1 MRGRE
6 FNSQKTGF
14 KQACTDVWTKKKK
27 KLFSF
32 PEAIKDEVKIKAHN
46 IGVKSK
52 SSWIFHCKAIRLKQQ
67 AGGRRRWDV
76 PSTAGQFDWDAVPT
90 NTVSETDWALGG
102 FMFYILPAICFTL
115 YIVGVFGPAQHMGR
129 GGGGTD
135 CSSRTVENDSRR
147 SPSSVWV
154 LRRGKW
160 FNPAPRLEIIFSL
173 K

>member
-67 AGGRRRWDV
+67 AGGEAEVRRAEHSGSVWLRCCSHQYRVRDRLSIRRIHV
-76 PSTAGQFDWDAVPT
+76 LYTPSH
-90 NTVSETDWALGG
+90 
-102 FMFYILPAICFTL
+102 MFYIIYSWGFRACTA
-115 YIVGVFGPAQHMGR
+115 Y
-129 GGGGTD
+129 GGGSGGELIAPAERWKMIATAVPSLCG
-135 CSSRTVENDSRR
+135 CSVAASD
-147 SPSSVWV
+147 
-154 LRRGKW
+154 LIQRRG
-160 FNPAPRLEIIFSL
+160 L